1 MNFKKN
7 IIKTHSLEGTHG
19 ELRPKY
25 TSVFTCTQG
34 PRTVSVSKFHHLNS
48 MHVLYAHNP
57 IFVNVHT
64 LCLNF
69 YFSLSFIYV
78 IYDWNIINV

>member
-1 MNFKKN
+1 MSVCNLHCRPMSKYHQFIFTTAYFAHEFKKN

-34 PRTVSVSKFHHLNS
+34 PRTVSVTQISS
-48 MHVLYAHNP
+48 P
-57 IFVNVHT
+57 E
-64 LCLNF
+64 
-69 YFSLSFIYV
+69 
-78 IYDWNIINV
+78 